1 MKLKDVLKD
10 VEVLEWHADPEL
22 EIRGVSCD
30 SRKTKEGDL
39 FVAVCGYESDGHRFI
54 AAAMENG
61 ASCVLTERAPENDAP
76 YVRIGNTR
84 RGLAL
89 AAANFWDRPAE
100 KLKIVG
106 VTGTSGKT
114 TTTCLIREI
123 LEKVTGESCGL
134 IGTNMNIIGGDVR
147 EASRTTPESLEVQT
161 LLREM
166 VDAGCRYAVMEV
178 SSHALYLD
186 RVYGIQFDA
195 AVFTNLSLD
204 HLDFHKT
211 MDAYADAKSIL
222 FRQSRYGAVN
232 LDDPYA
238 CVMLEKGSCPMMTF
252 SVERNDAD
260 LVAKDIRL
268 AADGV
273 RFIAMCGDEL
283 QTVRLGI
290 PGKFSVYNAL
300 AALAAVKMLDISLD
314 RASEAL
320 AQCHGVKGRA
330 EIVPTGKDFTV
341 VIDYAHKPDALEKI
355 LTTLR
360 ECADGRIITLFGCG
374 GDRDRKKRPVMGE
387 IASRL
392 SDFVIVT
399 SDNPRTE
406 EPAAI
411 IDEILPGV
419 RDGKTPYKVIEN
431 RREAI
436 GWALRNAK
444 SGDIILLAG
453 KGHESYQEIG
463 KQKFHLD
470 EREVVA
476 ETLAQ
481 M

>member
-1 MKLKDVLKD
+1 MKLKNVLKD
-10 VEVLEWHADPEL
+10 VEILEWHADPEL

-39 FVAVCGYESDGHRFI
+39 FVAVHGYESDGNRFI
-54 AAAMENG
+54 SSAIDNG
-61 ASCVLTERAPENDAP
+61 AFCVLTERVPEDNVP
-76 YVRIGNTR
+76 YVRMGDTR

-89 AAANFWDRPAE
+89 AAANYFGHPAE

-114 TTTCLIREI
+114 TTTSLICEI

-134 IGTNMNIIGGDVR
+134 IGTNVNIIGSDVR

-178 SSHALYLD
+178 SSHALYLE

-195 AVFTNLSLD
+195 GVFTNLSLD

-211 MDAYADAKSIL
+211 MDAYAEAKAIL
-222 FRQSRYGAVN
+222 FSQSRYGAVN
-232 LDDPYA
+232 RDDAYA
-238 CVMLEKGSCPMMTF
+238 SVMLGNANCPMMTF
-252 SVERNDAD
+252 SIERNDAD
-260 LVAKDIRL
+260 LIAKDIRL
-268 AADGV
+268 SADGV

-283 QTVRLGI
+283 QPVRLGI
-290 PGKFSVYNAL
+290 PGKFTVYNAL
-300 AALAAVKMLDISLD
+300 AALAAVKMLGISLK
-314 RASEAL
+314 AAAEAL

-360 ECADGRIITLFGCG
+360 ECSDGRIVTLFGCG
-374 GDRDRKKRPVMGE
+374 GDRDRNKRPVMGE

-392 SDFVIVT
+392 SDLVIVT

-411 IDEILPGV
+411 IEEILPGV
-419 RDGKTPYKVIEN
+419 RGGKTAYKVIEN

-436 GWALRNAK
+436 VWALRNAK
-444 SGDIILLAG
+444 SGDVILLAG
-453 KGHESYQEIG
+453 KGHETYQEIG
-463 KQKFHLD
+463 KQKYHLD
-470 EREVVA
+470 EREVIA

-481 M
+481 I

>member
-10 VEVLEWHADPEL
+10 VDVLEWHADPEL

-30 SRKTKEGDL
+30 SRKIGEGDL
-39 FVAVCGYESDGHRFI
+39 FVAVCGYESDGHKFI
-54 AAAMENG
+54 SAAMEKG
-61 ASCVLTERAPENDAP
+61 ASCVLAERALEDGVP
-76 YVRIGNTR
+76 YVRMENTR

-89 AAANFWDRPAE
+89 AAANILGRPAE
-100 KLKIVG
+100 QLRIVG

-114 TTTCLIREI
+114 TTTSLIREI

-134 IGTNMNIIGGDVR
+134 IGTNVNIIGGEVR
-147 EASRTTPESLEVQT
+147 EATRTTPESLEVQT

-178 SSHALYLD
+178 SSHALFLD
-186 RVYGIQFDA
+186 RVCGIEFDA

-211 MDAYADAKSIL
+211 MDAYAEAKALL
-222 FRQSRYGAVN
+222 FRQAKRGAVN
-232 LDDPYA
+232 RDDEYA
-238 CVMLEKGSCPMMTF
+238 RVMLENAACPMMTF
-252 SVERNDAD
+252 SAEQNDAD

-268 AADGV
+268 SADGV
-273 RFIAMCGDEL
+273 RFVLMCGDEL
-283 QTVRLGI
+283 QPVRLGI
-290 PGKFSVYNAL
+290 PGKFSVYNAM
-300 AALAAVKMLDISLD
+300 AALAAVKMLDLPLD
-314 RASEAL
+314 RAAEAL
-320 AQCHGVKGRA
+320 ARCHGVKGRA

-360 ECADGRIITLFGCG
+360 ECSDGRIVTLFGCG
-374 GDRDRKKRPVMGE
+374 GDRDRSKRPIMGE

-411 IDEILPGV
+411 IEEILPGV

-444 SGDIILLAG
+444 SGDVILLAG
-453 KGHESYQEIG
+453 KGHETYQEIG
-463 KQKFHLD
+463 KQKYHLD
-470 EREVVA
+470 EREVIA